1 MNFSSKNKLF
11 SLSAITIIL
20 ILLTFSCKRNYKK
33 TADNNQET
41 IINNLTKIDSCT
53 INNSQLSVYKK
64 NKDNEGIVLK
74 LGNSITTK
82 NITLNNLNFAI
93 QNISNIDI
101 KCSDGRF
108 YLIFNEHIG
117 NSSYT
122 TYHVFEHE
130 ENINTYKWTKIYK
143 TESNRQGF
151 SITGINLETK
161 IKFDNYNTQE
171 NNNITLLPIYSFVG
185 FQEEKEPNIDD
196 FYNKIKSSF
205 KNKNSKNNIFSDKLV
220 LEYMIQNITLS
231 KENLS
236 KYNDIAYYLE
246 QSKLYNEAIFL
257 LEKII
262 VDFPN
267 RTVAYINLG
276 DAYWD
281 LNKKKEAKVAYK
293 TYVAQMKALNKE
305 TKIPKQVFDRLN

>member
-11 SLSAITIIL
+11 NLSTIVVIL
-20 ILLTFSCKRNYKK
+20 IILTFSCKKNYKK
-33 TADNNQET
+33 TANNNQGT
-41 IINNLTKIDSCT
+41 IINNLKKIDSCT
-53 INNSQLSVYKK
+53 TNNSQLSMYDIDE
-64 NKDNEGIVLK
+64 DNGKIVLK
-74 LGNSITTK
+74 LDNNITTK
-82 NITLNNLNFAI
+82 DITLNNLNFAI

-101 KCSDGRF
+101 KCSEGRF

-122 TYHVFEHE
+122 TYHIFEHK
-130 ENINTYKWTKIYK
+130 ENINKYKWIKIYK
-143 TESNRQGF
+143 TESNRQGI
-151 SITGINLETK
+151 SITGANLKTK
-161 IKFDNYNTQE
+161 IEFDNYDAQE
-171 NNNITLLPIYSFVG
+171 DNKIVLLPIYSFVG

-205 KNKNSKNNIFSDKLV
+205 KNTNSKSNLFGDKLV
-220 LEYMIQNITLS
+220 LEYMMQNIILN

-246 QSKLYNEAIFL
+246 QSGLYKESTFL

-262 VDFPN
+262 AKFPN

-276 DAYWD
+276 DVYWS
-281 LNKKKEAKVAYK
+281 LNKKTKAKNTYK
-293 TYVAQMKALNKE
+293 TYVSQMKSLNKE
-305 TKIPKQVFDRLN
+305 TKIPKKVFDRLN